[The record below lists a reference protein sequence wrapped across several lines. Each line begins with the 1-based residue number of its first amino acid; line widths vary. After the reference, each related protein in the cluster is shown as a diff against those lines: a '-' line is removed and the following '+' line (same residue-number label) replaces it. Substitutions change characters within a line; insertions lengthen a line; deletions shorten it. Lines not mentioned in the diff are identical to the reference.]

1 MLDLFRNGKTE
12 VAALDP
18 SSIRTD
24 GGTQMRATLDEGTI
38 TEYAMAMQAG
48 ALFPTIVVYYDGES
62 YWLGDG
68 FHRLAAHKRIFDGL
82 IDCEVR
88 SGTRRDAVLCAAG
101 ANAVHGLRRTNADKR
116 RAVEALLRDE
126 EWAQWSDREIARK
139 CNVSHH
145 MVAELRSA
153 HTGNSPSMETE
164 RTFVHH
170 RTGRPAAMKT
180 GNIAAANRERK
191 TLEATAPLVQ
201 PTNQP
206 TEPAREPPRPLVQL
220 EDDIRQRDKRLPL
233 ATAMRD
239 VIGDVI
245 KHMGSYGELTGC
257 FTDVPPAERALKK
270 MRDELQKLIDALEG
284 GNAGQIKTKDDPR

>member
-1 MLDLFRNGKTE
+1 MLDLFRNGKTD

-18 SSIRTD
+18 LVIRTD
-24 GGTQMRATLDEGTI
+24 GGTQMRAELNAATI
-38 TEYAMAMQAG
+38 DEYAQAMQTG
-48 ALFPTIVVYYDGES
+48 ALFPAIVVYHDGSE

-68 FHRLAAHKRIFDGL
+68 FHRLAAHKRIFDDL

-101 ANAVHGLRRTNADKR
+101 ANAAHGLRRTNADKR

-126 EWAQWSDREIARK
+126 EWAAWSDREIARK
-139 CNVSHH
+139 CNVSADLVGDLRKEIHTVVSDS
-145 MVAELRSA
+145 MV
-153 HTGNSPSMETE
+153 E

-180 GNIAAANRERK
+180 GNIAASSRGCK
-191 TLEATAPLVQ
+191 TVEAATPLAQ

-206 TEPAREPPRPLVQL
+206 TAPAREPPRPLVEL
-220 EDDIRQRDKRLPL
+220 EDDIRQRDKRLPM
-233 ATAMRD
+233 AMAMRD
-239 VIGDVI
+239 TIGDVLR
-245 KHMGSYGELTGC
+245 HMGDYGALTGC
-257 FTDVPPAERALKK
+257 FTDIPPAERALKK

-284 GNAGQIKTKDDPR
+284 